1 MNPAWLCNGE
11 LLINPSM
18 TLEGSLFSYPQVK
31 YLRLVSR
38 VPKKVPDSYLS
49 EKVADKVVKAKWFS

>member
-38 VPKKVPDSYLS
+38 VPKKCLIANCPKKLQI
-49 EKVADKVVKAKWFS
+49 KL

>member
-1 MNPAWLCNGE
+1 M
-11 LLINPSM
+11 LINPSM

-31 YLRLVSR
+31 YLGLVSL

-49 EKVADKVVKAKWFS
+49 KNLSFTGTFSLLEKR